1 MKAYTYALNW
11 VLSLR
16 PSQSIIAERLDST
29 KRALIEISR
38 RVPYSSGSWY
48 IVSSYR
54 DALVW
59 LFDEQALGTVGLAHS
74 SPPIHQT
81 HRKAR
86 ARSTLAKIA
95 WALVCHFLVHFFTM
109 VKLSLFLLRP
119 SLQLELFDAQCAAH
133 PTGHYRPAG
142 LSCSSF
148 EVPWLLELADF
159 CKVASKYREP
169 CYAIYHLNWNEI
181 SSASSL

>member
-1 MKAYTYALNW
+1 MGFALRTESSIRNSLDSIDRELGLWRSPDERGDVIYRMMKAYRHALNW
-11 VLSLR
+11 ALSFG
-16 PSQSIIAERLDST
+16 PSQSNIAERLDRT
-29 KRALIEISR
+29 KRALIKISR

-95 WALVCHFLVHFFTM
+95 
-109 VKLSLFLLRP
+109 
-119 SLQLELFDAQCAAH
+119 
-133 PTGHYRPAG
+133 
-142 LSCSSF
+142 
-148 EVPWLLELADF
+148 
-159 CKVASKYREP
+159 
-169 CYAIYHLNWNEI
+169 
-181 SSASSL
+181 